1 MEQVLPQAVDR
12 SSAADVI
19 GAFALVMW
27 IFIAATAIFMGSFY
41 LTGPPTSAAA
51 LEDFY
56 QEGEKEDEDEVIEDY
71 AKVVP
76 KRQSQRKARKTDR
89 LD

>member
-1 MEQVLPQAVDR
+1 MEQALPQAVDR

-41 LTGPPTSAAA
+41 VAGLQISGEATPGWSN
-51 LEDFY
+51 
-56 QEGEKEDEDEVIEDY
+56 QEEKEDHDAAIEEY
-71 AKVVP
+71 INTLP